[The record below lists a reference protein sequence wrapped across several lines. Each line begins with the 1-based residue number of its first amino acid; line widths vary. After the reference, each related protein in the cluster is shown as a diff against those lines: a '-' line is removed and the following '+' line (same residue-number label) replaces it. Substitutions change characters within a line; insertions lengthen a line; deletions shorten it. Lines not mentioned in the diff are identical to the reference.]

1 MEGDDRLNLSEREDN
16 DWSGSTGAPTHKGK
30 EWNRVAQTLAFKDLM
45 RRKKAF
51 LVPAVI
57 FFLVFY
63 MSLPVLAGFTTLLD
77 GPAIGEMTWAYV
89 FAFVQFPMVWILCHL
104 YRSRANKWDGL
115 VDKAR
120 REALERRTT
129 P

>member
-1 MEGDDRLNLSEREDN
+1 MEDN
-16 DWSGSTGAPTHKGK
+16 HRSGSTRASTRRRK
-30 EWNRVAQTLAFKDLM
+30 EWDRVAQTSAFEDLM

-89 FAFVQFPMVWILCHL
+89 FAFAQFPMVWILVHL
-104 YRSRANKWDGL
+104 YRNRANKWDGL
-115 VDKAR
+115 IDKAR
-120 REALERRTT
+120 REASEGRNT

>member
-1 MEGDDRLNLSEREDN
+1 MEGDERPNLPEREDN
-16 DWSGSTGAPTHKGK
+16 ERSGSTGNSARRGK
-30 EWNRVAQTLAFKDLM
+30 EWVRVAQTPAFEDLM

-104 YRSRANKWDGL
+104 YRNRANKWDGL

-120 REALERRTT
+120 REASEGKTT

>member
-1 MEGDDRLNLSEREDN
+1 MEGGDRLHVPGKDNER
-16 DWSGSTGAPTHKGK
+16 SGSTGATAGRGK
-30 EWNRVAQTLAFKDLM
+30 EWARVARTPAFEDLM

-77 GPAIGEMTWAYV
+77 GPAVGEMTWAYV

-120 REALERRTT
+120 REASEGRTT

>member
-1 MEGDDRLNLSEREDN
+1 MEDDDRLNLSEQEDN
-16 DWSGSTGAPTHKGK
+16 DRSGSTGDPTRKSK
-30 EWNRVAQTLAFKDLM
+30 EWDRVAQTPAFQDLM

-89 FAFVQFPMVWILCHL
+89 FAFIQFPMVWILCHL
-104 YRSRANKWDGL
+104 YRNRANKWDGL

-120 REALERRTT
+120 QEASEGRTT
-129 P
+129 T

>member
-1 MEGDDRLNLSEREDN
+1 MESDERSNSSEREGTGR
-16 DWSGSTGAPTHKGK
+16 SGTTGASVGRGK
-30 EWNRVAQTLAFKDLM
+30 EWDRVARTPAFEDLM

-63 MSLPVLAGFTTLLD
+63 MSLPVLAGFTTVLD
-77 GPAIGEMTWAYV
+77 GPAVGEMTWAYV

-104 YRSRANKWDGL
+104 YRNRANKWDGL

-120 REALERRTT
+120 QEASEGRTT
-129 P
+129 T